1 MSSIKSISNQALA
14 LAGVFQAA
22 HVCKSLATTGKCDD
36 EDLSATLN
44 SVLTLDAENVVDA
57 YGGSSRGMRRGLRLL
72 KNQFAGFDDARD
84 LDLARYS
91 LSLIQ
96 LGGNVLSD
104 SSSIEQLRRGI
115 NQAQELDF
123 DVNDTVMV
131 NKLAEL
137 YRNCISHLSPRI
149 MVSGDPNYLKDEQVA
164 ATIRAALLGGLRSV
178 VLWKQCGGSRP
189 KLILARTS
197 YVRAADEWLR
207 S

>member
-1 MSSIKSISNQALA
+1 MASIKSVHNQALA

-22 HVCKSLATTGKCDD
+22 HVCKTLASTGKCDQ
-36 EDLSATLN
+36 EDLEATLN
-44 SVLTLDAENVVDA
+44 SVLTLEATGVVDA
-57 YGGSSRGMRRGLRLL
+57 YGGSATGVRRGLRLL
-72 KNQFAGFDDARD
+72 KNQFSGLDESRD

-96 LGGNVLSD
+96 LGGNVLNDPSTV
-104 SSSIEQLRRGI
+104 EQLRRGI

-123 DVNDTVMV
+123 EVSDPVMI
-131 NKLAEL
+131 NRLADI
-137 YRNCISHLSPRI
+137 YRTCISHLSPRI
-149 MVSGDPNYLKDEQVA
+149 MVSGDPNYLKDETVA
-164 ATIRAALLGGLRSV
+164 ATIRASLLGGLRSV

-197 YVRAADEWLR
+197 YVRAAEDWLR

>member
-1 MSSIKSISNQALA
+1 MSSIKSIHNQALA

-22 HVCKSLATTGKCDD
+22 HVCKSLATTGRCDT
-36 EDLSATLN
+36 EDLEATLR
-44 SVLTLDAENVVDA
+44 SVLTLDADQVQDA
-57 YGGSSRGMRRGLRLL
+57 YGGSSTSVRRGLRLL
-72 KNQFAGFDDARD
+72 KNQFAGLDDARD

-96 LGGNVLSD
+96 LGGNVLND
-104 SSSIEQLRRGI
+104 HSSIEQLRRGI
-115 NQAQELDF
+115 DQAQKLDF
-123 DVNDTVMV
+123 DVSDKVMV

-137 YRNCISHLSPRI
+137 YRTCISHLSPRI
-149 MVSGDPNYLKDEQVA
+149 MVSGDPNYLKDEEIA

-197 YVRAADEWLR
+197 YVRAAEDWLR

>member
-1 MSSIKSISNQALA
+1 MSSIKSVHNQALA

-22 HVCKSLATTGKCDD
+22 HVCKTLASTGSCDQ
-36 EDLSATLN
+36 EDLEATLS
-44 SVLTLDAENVVDA
+44 SVLTLDAVGVVDA
-57 YGGSSRGMRRGLRLL
+57 YSGSATNVRRGLRLL
-72 KNQFAGFDDARD
+72 KNQFSGLDEARD

-96 LGGNVLSD
+96 LGGNVLNDPSTV
-104 SSSIEQLRRGI
+104 EQLRRGI

-123 DVNDTVMV
+123 EVSDAVMI
-131 NKLAEL
+131 NKLADI
-137 YRNCISHLSPRI
+137 YRTCISHLSPRI
-149 MVSGDPNYLKDEQVA
+149 MVSGDPNYLKDEKVA
-164 ATIRAALLGGLRSV
+164 ATIRASLLGGLRSV

-197 YVRAADEWLR
+197 YVRAAEVWLR

>member
-1 MSSIKSISNQALA
+1 MSSIKSIHNQALA

-22 HVCKSLATTGKCDD
+22 HVCKSLATTGRCDT
-36 EDLSATLN
+36 EDLEATLS
-44 SVLTLDAENVVDA
+44 SVLTLEAEKVQDA
-57 YGGSSRGMRRGLRLL
+57 YGGSVSGMRRGLRLL
-72 KNQFAGFDDARD
+72 KNQFAGLDNARD

-96 LGGNVLSD
+96 LGGNVLND
-104 SSSIEQLRRGI
+104 HSSLDQLSRGI
-115 NQAQELDF
+115 NQAKSLNF
-123 DVNDTVMV
+123 DVSDEVMV

-137 YRNCISHLSPRI
+137 YRSCISHLSPRI
-149 MVSGDPNYLKDEQVA
+149 MVSGDPGYLKDEAIA

-189 KLILARTS
+189 KLILARAS